1 MKITDG
7 RASSLLKHLTEEF
20 GKNIEEYSEDER
32 EGRSD
37 MDIIY
42 DEIWYAI
49 ELLEE
54 EITWYN
60 GIQKTIEGG
69 RL

>member
-7 RASSLLKHLTEEF
+7 RASRLLKHLPEEF
-20 GKNIEEYSEDER
+20 GKNIAEYSEDER

-42 DEIWYAI
+42 DEIGYAI

-60 GIQKTIEGG
+60 TIQKKIEGG